1 MNKVTLLG
9 RLTKD
14 FELRFI
20 EGSGKAKATTTIA
33 VTRSYDRK
41 NSDFINVVAFGKTAE
56 NLVNFTTKG
65 SQIILEGEI
74 RTGSYETETGKK
86 YYTNVLITN
95 FELIE
100 TKKQTEERIS
110 HNKEEEKNSNIPSDN
125 DFIPVDDGDIP
136 F

>member
-14 FELRFI
+14 FDLRFI

-56 NLVNFTTKG
+56 NLVDFTTKG

-100 TKKQTEERIS
+100 TQKQTQERIER
-110 HNKEEEKNSNIPSDN
+110 NKEKEKNSNMPSDN
-125 DFIPVDDGDIP
+125 DFIPVDDADMP